1 MWQCVG
7 SSSSIDMGAIVP
19 FRGAHASFLFAAFVL
34 GTIFPG
40 STGGDKLLSWAQI
53 ISPVDRGVYSEGSMI
68 RIECRFARDP
78 PTGGFFVVKING
90 RDAGKFS
97 ERHLFVETDQFVAG
111 MFHTLACVVQDA
123 DGVSLASDNSTFIVR
138 SGCGHRRGW

>member
-1 MWQCVG
+1 MVVMVG
-7 SSSSIDMGAIVP
+7 RTA
-19 FRGAHASFLFAAFVL
+19 FRFRLYF
-34 GTIFPG
+34 I
-40 STGGDKLLSWAQI
+40 
-53 ISPVDRGVYSEGSMI
+53 
-68 RIECRFARDP
+68 
-78 PTGGFFVVKING
+78 FFVVKING